1 MILQALDGYYRRV
14 AAKDP
19 EFPRFGYGAAPISFA
34 VILDLNGHIVDVSDL
49 RQLYRGRNRSLELVV
64 PKDFEDRTA
73 GDARPRAF
81 WDKPEYIFG
90 VSQQPERA
98 LRRFRNFK
106 ARHESILADSS
117 DEGLN
122 ALLNYLS
129 DWDVSRGIP
138 SRIANANDPE
148 VNVCFM
154 LSGHDGFIHDR
165 PAARLAWELSLQT
178 PSGSTSQCLVT
189 GVQSPIARLHP
200 LIKNIAR
207 PGQST
212 PKLVAFD
219 KDSDA
224 YASYD
229 KLEGENASISEAAAF
244 AYTTAL
250 NSLLS
255 RTVGRTERGAPI
267 YRNRVQIGDATTVF
281 WAEADDAA
289 QADAA
294 EALASGFFNPLEA
307 VDDGA
312 PDLETDQ
319 TAAAKVRGILRTMA
333 DGRPIAEAAPDLAAT
348 TRFYVL
354 GLSPNA
360 ARLSVRFWHATT
372 LGDLAS
378 AFQQHW
384 RDLDIEPRPWRT
396 APAIWRLLVQTAPQ
410 GKTEN
415 VPPHLAGEVMRAILG
430 RTRYPR
436 TLVTSVLMRIRADG
450 DLNGI
455 RAAILKACLIRQ
467 KEVVPVALDR
477 ANTNAGYRLGRLFA
491 VLESAQKAALPGLNA
506 TIRDRYFAAASATPA
521 SVFPVLIRNANHHLG
536 NLRKGDKGGLA
547 VWLEREIGEVV
558 DGLGTRFPGTLRI
571 EEQGQFAI
579 GYYHQRFAKGAG
591 KPAEIADDSITPDAT
606 EQ

>member
-1 MILQALDGYYRRV
+1 MILQALDGYYRRL
-14 AAKDP
+14 AEAGDDNIAP
-19 EFPRFGYGAAPISFA
+19 PGYSEQQISFA
-34 VILDLNGHIVDVSDL
+34 VVLGADGTIVDIQDL
-49 RQLYRGRNRSLELVV
+49 REQRGRRLAPKTLLVPQPPKRSGRN
-64 PKDFEDRTA
+64 P
-73 GDARPRAF
+73 PPAF
-81 WDKPEYIFG
+81 
-90 VSQQPERA
+90 
-98 LRRFRNFK
+98 
-106 ARHESILADSS
+106 LADKTGYVFGIEGDDATPPGLVRNEAYRVAFRTFHETLLAGTEDPGLCALLAFLGSWQPDEYAQLRYAAEMLDANVVFRLDGENVWLHNRPAANAIWMALQDS
-117 DEGLN
+117 DEG
-122 ALLNYLS
+122 
-129 DWDVSRGIP
+129 
-138 SRIANANDPE
+138 
-148 VNVCFM
+148 
-154 LSGHDGFIHDR
+154 
-165 PAARLAWELSLQT
+165 
-178 PSGSTSQCLVT
+178 TSEGLCLVT
-189 GVQSPIARLHP
+189 GARGPVARLHP
-200 LIKNIAR
+200 SIKTVSGA
-207 PGQST
+207 QSSGAS
-212 PKLVAFD
+212 VVSFNREAFE
-219 KDSDA
+219 
-224 YASYD
+224 SYG
-229 KLEGENASISEAAAF
+229 KAQGGNAPVSTAATF

-250 NSLLS
+250 NALLS
-255 RTVGRTERGAPI
+255 RTMGRTERGTPI

-289 QADAA
+289 QASAA
-294 EALASGFFNPLEA
+294 DALASGLFNPFED
-307 VDDGA
+307 DDGA
-312 PDLETDQ
+312 ETGQ
-319 TAAAKVRGILRTMA
+319 TAAAKVRGILRMMA

-430 RTRYPR
+430 RARYPR
-436 TLVTSVLMRIRADG
+436 TLMTSVLMRIRADG
-450 DLNGI
+450 DINGI

-536 NLRKGDKGGLA
+536 NLRKGEKGGLA
-547 VWLEREIGEVV
+547 VWLEREIGEVM
-558 DGLGTRFPGTLRI
+558 DGLGARFPGTLRI

-591 KPAEIADDSITPDAT
+591 KPAEIADDSATPDAT